1 MAPTVLLVATA
12 TQWLGIARI
21 PRDFDR
27 SGWSVSV
34 LAPKGTLVEHSR
46 HVRKIG
52 YLPDHATPRQW
63 AYAFAA
69 TVAAA
74 APKLVLP
81 CDDTAFR
88 LMHQLVVA
96 PPDRM
101 QPVLHLQLAK
111 LIVDSLGD
119 PAHFGASVDK
129 TLISQAAEAA
139 GVRVPPHRIVADPAE
154 ASAFAA
160 AHGWPVVL
168 KRSRSTAG
176 DGVAICASPDAL
188 TREFARLASGRTPRP
203 GESGPARLVVQAYIR
218 GRTQYYA
225 GTAWRGAMLC
235 GYAVDKLAGEP
246 KGAASVVRYFHS
258 PELTESAARL
268 AAAFGASGIFA
279 PEYIIDERSHEPYL
293 LEVNRRVTPGTHR
306 GEFFAMSSGAAL
318 LAAVEGKPPGTRAR
332 LDDGE
337 ERNFVSFPHEWL
349 RDPGSAYLREYPV
362 DAPWDELELF
372 EAMLAMRHAK

>member
-21 PRDFDR
+21 PRDFDKA
-27 SGWSVSV
+27 GWSVAV
-34 LAPKGTLVEHSR
+34 LAPKGTLADHSR
-46 HVRKIG
+46 HVSKIG
-52 YLPDHATPRQW
+52 YLPDHATAPQW
-63 AYAFAA
+63 SYAFAA
-69 TVAAA
+69 TVTAT

-88 LMHQLVVA
+88 LMHQLVIA

-129 TLISQAAEAA
+129 TLISRAAEAA
-139 GVRVPPHRIVADPAE
+139 GVRVPRHQIVAHPDE

-176 DGVAICASPDAL
+176 DGVAICANPDAL
-188 TREFARLASGRTPRP
+188 KSEFARLAGGKTPRP
-203 GESGPARLVVQAYIR
+203 GESGPTRLVVQAFIP
-218 GRTQYYA
+218 GRTQYFA

-235 GYAVDKLAGEP
+235 GYAVDKLEGEP

-258 PELTESAARL
+258 PELAESASRL

-279 PEYIIDERSHEPYL
+279 PEYIVDEKTREPYL

-306 GEFFAMSSGAAL
+306 GEFFNMSSGAAL
-318 LAAVEGKPPGTRAR
+318 LAASEGKPPGTRAR
-332 LDDGE
+332 FDAGE
-337 ERNFVSFPHEWL
+337 VRTFVSFPHEWL

-362 DAPWDELELF
+362 DAPWDEPELF
-372 EAMLAMRHAK
+372 EAMLAMRRA

>member
-1 MAPTVLLVATA
+1 
-12 TQWLGIARI
+12 
-21 PRDFDR
+21 
-27 SGWSVSV
+27 
-34 LAPKGTLVEHSR
+34 
-46 HVRKIG
+46 
-52 YLPDHATPRQW
+52 
-63 AYAFAA
+63 
-69 TVAAA
+69 
-74 APKLVLP
+74 
-81 CDDTAFR
+81 
-88 LMHQLVVA
+88 
-96 PPDRM
+96 M
-101 QPVLHLQLAK
+101 QPVLHLQLAN

-119 PAHFGASVDK
+119 AAHFGASVDK

-139 GVRVPPHRIVADPAE
+139 GVRVPPYQIVADPAE

-176 DGVAICASPDAL
+176 DGVAICASLDAL
-188 TREFARLASGRTPRP
+188 T
-203 GESGPARLVVQAYIR
+203 GPARLVVQAYIP

-225 GTAWRGAMLC
+225 GTAWRGAILC
-235 GYAVDKLAGEP
+235 GYAVDKVAGEP

-258 PELTESAARL
+258 PALHESGARL

-279 PEYIIDERSHEPYL
+279 PEYIIDDRSGEPYL

-362 DAPWDELELF
+362 DAPWDEPELF
-372 EAMLAMRHAK
+372 EAMLAMRHA